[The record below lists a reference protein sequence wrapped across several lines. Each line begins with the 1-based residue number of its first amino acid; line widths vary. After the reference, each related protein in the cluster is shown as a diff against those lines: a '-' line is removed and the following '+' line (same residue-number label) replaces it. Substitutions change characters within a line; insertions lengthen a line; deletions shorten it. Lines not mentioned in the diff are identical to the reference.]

1 MCNFMS
7 REIKINKNKNGTIE
21 IIKTEIE
28 NIGSKNEIE
37 KRYLR
42 LRDMILNYENQIN
55 QLTERRD
62 SLREEMLQLQQI
74 IDPIE

>member
-1 MCNFMS
+1 MMNHQI
-7 REIKINKNKNGTIE
+7 EIKKNANGSIE
-21 IIKTEIE
+21 IRKTEVVQI
-28 NIGSKNEIE
+28 NDKNEIE
-37 KRYLR
+37 RRYLR
-42 LRDMILNYENQIN
+42 LRDMMLNYENQIN

>member
-1 MCNFMS
+1 MS